1 MFPVQQKTTLE
12 KYNLSMRLEKVAN
25 NCLLIANCVHNIFV
39 LQAELTELSEYYLQI
54 YLRYVVLNFIEQNE
68 VEVAPSSW
76 LEWIDGVLF
85 CYWPNSNVGTKVKK
99 CAIRDEHLWT
109 KYAVRVFSDTD
120 NYNLARYRVQKAME
134 TSHVEDSD
142 ENSVRKI
149 IPPRRFREEE
159 IQPRRA
165 QHFQEDSESSQDEL
179 SSLRAKKTQKRSRS
193 TPIRSESEEPDEDEV
208 QPITK
213 ITKRSILP
221 EAPRFSSPSSQLQ
234 PHQSISAN
242 FQNQGS
248 VNDPQSL
255 RDEIYKL
262 FENLERRIILKLD
275 AIEENIT
282 SAFRMQNMRQPST
295 SVSDLTE
302 VLEEP
307 CETVEELEELCE
319 KLKDADLRKKMIRYL
334 CLQSGGTLGDGIRR
348 MLKKIGDNS
357 LWTHYSYKGR
367 KGKLKFQQLLINDV
381 IIRACSK
388 AYPHQKS
395 QSVEEM
401 IAVTLKHAPDRAKT
415 ANQVRSQQEGFPSE

>member
-165 QHFQEDSESSQDEL
+165 QHFQEDSESSQGEINEL

-255 RDEIYKL
+255 RD
-262 FENLERRIILKLD
+262 
-275 AIEENIT
+275 
-282 SAFRMQNMRQPST
+282 
-295 SVSDLTE
+295 
-302 VLEEP
+302 
-307 CETVEELEELCE
+307 
-319 KLKDADLRKKMIRYL
+319 
-334 CLQSGGTLGDGIRR
+334 G
-348 MLKKIGDNS
+348 
-357 LWTHYSYKGR
+357 
-367 KGKLKFQQLLINDV
+367 
-381 IIRACSK
+381 ACSK